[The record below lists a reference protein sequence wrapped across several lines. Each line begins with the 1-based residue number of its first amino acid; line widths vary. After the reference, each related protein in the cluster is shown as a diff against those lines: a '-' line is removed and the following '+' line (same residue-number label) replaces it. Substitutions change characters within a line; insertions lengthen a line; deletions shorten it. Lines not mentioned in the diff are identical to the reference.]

1 MSEKSIQEKVF
12 INLDNSIQGMFII
25 GKNYDNPILL
35 FLHGGPG
42 MPTLFLEEKYPSGL
56 ENLFTVCYWE
66 QTGGGISFDPK
77 LSPKEVSVDRIV
89 SDAIAISKYLLKRF
103 NREKIY
109 LMGHSWGSLI
119 GALTAAK
126 APELYS
132 AYIGVSQITNQN
144 KSEKLAFD
152 FMVDVFAEA
161 GNTMMVAKFS
171 AHNIDNGNE
180 EMIKYFKSPL
190 RDKAMHQLGI
200 GTMHNMKS
208 VIAGVFFLFMASK
221 FYTFLEKINFWRAK
235 FFLINKTKLIEELFS
250 IDVTVNVP
258 NLEIPVYFFSGIHD
272 FTVNYTLAKEYLQ
285 SLDAPLKGFYSFNS
299 SAHSPMFEEPARFN
313 YLLKNDVLE
322 AKNALADPL

>member
-12 INLDNSIQGMFII
+12 INLDNSCQGMFII
-25 GKNYDNPILL
+25 GKNVDNPILL

-77 LSPKEVSVDRIV
+77 LLPESVTVDRIV
-89 SDAIAISKYLLKRF
+89 SDAIEITKYLLQRF
-103 NREKIY
+103 NREKVY
-109 LMGHSWGSLI
+109 LMGQSWGSLI
-119 GALTAAK
+119 GVLTAAK

-144 KSEKLAFD
+144 KAEKLAFD
-152 FMVDVFAEA
+152 FMVDKFAEA
-161 GNTMMVAKFS
+161 GKTMMVTKFNV
-171 AHNIDNGNE
+171 HNIDDGRE

-200 GTMHNMKS
+200 GTMHMMKS
-208 VIAGVFFLFMASK
+208 VITGVFFSFMASK
-221 FYTFLEKINFWRAK
+221 YYTFMEKINFWRAK
-235 FFLINKTKLIEELFS
+235 FFLINKTNLIEELFS
-250 IDVTVNVP
+250 IDATVNVP
-258 NLEIPVYFFSGIHD
+258 KLEIPVYFFSGIHD
-272 FTVNYTLAKEYLQ
+272 FTVNYTLSKEYLKT
-285 SLDAPLKGFYSFNS
+285 LDAPLKGFYTFDS
-299 SAHSPMFEEPARFN
+299 SAHSPMFEEPVRFD

-322 AKNALADPL
+322 GKTELANSL

>member
-1 MSEKSIQEKVF
+1 MSENSIQEKIF
-12 INLDNSIQGMFII
+12 INLDNSLQGMFII
-25 GKNYDNPILL
+25 GKNIDNPILL

-56 ENLFTVCYWE
+56 EKHFTVCYWE

-77 LSPKEVSVDRIV
+77 LSPDVVSVERIV
-89 SDAIAISKYLLKRF
+89 SDAIEISKYLLKRF
-103 NREKIY
+103 DRKKIY

-119 GALTAAK
+119 GILAAAK
-126 APELYS
+126 APELYT
-132 AYIGVSQITNQN
+132 AYIGVSQITNQS

-152 FMVDVFAEA
+152 YMIDKFADT
-161 GNTMMVAKFS
+161 GNTMMVSKFNV
-171 AHNIDNGNE
+171 HNIYDGRE

-208 VIAGVFFLFMASK
+208 VISGIFRPFLASK
-221 FYTFLEKINFWRAK
+221 FYTFMEKINFWRAK

-250 IDVTVNVP
+250 IDVTVRVP
-258 NLEIPVYFFSGIHD
+258 KLEIPVYFFSGIHD
-272 FTVNYTLAKEYLQ
+272 FTVNYSLSKEYLI

-299 SAHSPMFEEPARFN
+299 SAHSPMHEEPVRFE
-313 YLLKNDVLE
+313 YLLKNDVLDG
-322 AKNALADPL
+322 KNSLADPE